1 MQVTHGADEAD
12 GAGHTVSLGLYLG
25 DGGDDVHRVASR
37 ERTTADPTPDS
48 FAKMRATAF
57 KRGRRSESRGSEFL
71 VEMTPPRAA
80 RSGAREGGKQMTGG
94 IRATAELLPVL
105 GANKGARP

>member
-1 MQVTHGADEAD
+1 MVGTMATLA
-12 GAGHTVSLGLYLG
+12 AIRVSLGLHLG
-25 DGGDDVHRVASR
+25 DGGDDIHRVASR
-37 ERTTADPTPDS
+37 ERTTADPPPDS